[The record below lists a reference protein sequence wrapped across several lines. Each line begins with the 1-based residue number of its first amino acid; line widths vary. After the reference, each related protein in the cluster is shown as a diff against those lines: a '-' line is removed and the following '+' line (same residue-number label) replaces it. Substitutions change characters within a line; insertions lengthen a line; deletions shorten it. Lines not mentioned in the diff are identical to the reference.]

1 MKKLDSVLLKSFLYG
16 LPVLIGYA
24 VFAYSVD
31 WRTVGRSNDY
41 LKTLYDL
48 GGLVLGLWM
57 IVSVALSVRLVASG
71 VFRERVLVKL
81 TLINERDERE
91 TFLSGRAAKETLLT
105 SIAVL
110 VFLFCLSCFEVSL
123 YRLPPDQTVDG
134 KARVI
139 SLGVKFELVDHA
151 TTKNSD
157 ESLQKENIVA
167 YSGLPFSNS
176 SVIMGLI
183 IWQIISYNY
192 SIRRLMK

>member
-1 MKKLDSVLLKSFLYG
+1 MSNKFSLLCKRFRG
-16 LPVLIGYA
+16 EK
-24 VFAYSVD
+24 
-31 WRTVGRSNDY
+31 Y
-41 LKTLYDL
+41 LGAHWSKEAILYDL

-57 IVSVALSVRLVASG
+57 IVSVALSVRLVVSG

-81 TLINERDERE
+81 TMIKERDERE
-91 TFLSGRAAKETLLT
+91 TFLSGRAAKETLLI
-105 SIAVL
+105 SIAIL
-110 VFLFCLSCFEVSL
+110 MFLFCLSCFEVSL
-123 YRLPPDQTVDG
+123 YRLPSDQAVDA

-151 TTKNSD
+151 ISKNSN
-157 ESLQKENIVA
+157 ESLQQEDIIV

-183 IWQIISYNY
+183 IWQIIAYNY